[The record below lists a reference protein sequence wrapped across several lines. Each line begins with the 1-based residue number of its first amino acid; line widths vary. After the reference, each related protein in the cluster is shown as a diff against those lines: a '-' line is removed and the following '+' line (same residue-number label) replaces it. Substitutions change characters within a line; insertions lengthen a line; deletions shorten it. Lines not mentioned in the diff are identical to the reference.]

1 MKVNPEVAYQVLGP
15 RITVLVTTVDS
26 DKKINAAPI
35 SFVSPI
41 GFSPA
46 IVMISLAPTMHTYQ
60 NIKETREF
68 VINILGKDHLE
79 QVLRCGAAYAKG
91 VNELEQ
97 VGLRWYSSELV
108 RPPRVKE
115 GKAWIECKFLEERKM
130 GDHLAIF
137 GEVLTAEVSDDVI
150 TDGKPDLI
158 KISPIG
164 HMSGNMFAV
173 DFKPVKHKRY
183 D

>member
-1 MKVNPEVAYQVLGP
+1 MKLDPELAYQVIAP
-15 RITVLVTTVDS
+15 RITILVTTVDS

-41 GFSPA
+41 GFNPA
-46 IVMISLAPTMHTYQ
+46 VVMISLAPTRHTYQ

-68 VINILGKDHLE
+68 VINILGKEYMDK
-79 QVLRCGAAYAKG
+79 VMMCAMAYPKG
-91 VNELEQ
+91 VNELEK

-108 RPPRVKE
+108 RPSRVKE
-115 GKAWIECKFLEERKM
+115 AKAWLECKFLEEKKM
-130 GDHLAIF
+130 GDHLAVF

-150 TDGKPDLI
+150 TDGKPDMT
-158 KISPIG
+158 KINPVG
-164 HMSGNMFAV
+164 HISENMFAV
-173 DFKPVKHKRY
+173 DFKAVKHKRY